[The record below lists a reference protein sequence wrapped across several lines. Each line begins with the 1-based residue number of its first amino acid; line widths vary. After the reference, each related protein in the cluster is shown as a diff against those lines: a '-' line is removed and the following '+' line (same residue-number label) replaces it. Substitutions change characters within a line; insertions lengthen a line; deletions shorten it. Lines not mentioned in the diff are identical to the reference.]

1 MAYISYEPEKETA
14 RQAQNLLELYRD
26 PKTGGMANI
35 LRIHAKNPG
44 ALRAHFDLYS
54 TLMFARSALTRM
66 QREMIGV
73 VVSTANACHY

>member
-14 RQAQNLLELYRD
+14 GQTQNLLELYRD
-26 PKTGGMANI
+26 PESGGTANI
-35 LRIHAKNPG
+35 LRVHAKNPG

-54 TLMFARSALTRM
+54 TLMFAKSALSRA
-66 QREMIGV
+66 QREMIAV